1 MAKRNIA
8 LKNNKSYLKLADKE
22 IAEVERDVDKIEE
35 EVLDIHRKI
44 TFLL

>member
-1 MAKRNIA
+1 MAKRNVA
-8 LKNNKSYLKLADKE
+8 VKNSKSYLKLVDKE
-22 IAEVERDVDKIEE
+22 IAEVERDVDIIEE